1 MTRETEEEEF
11 LIERYEAEQL
21 GCTAR
26 FEVRR
31 VAGMD
36 SENRKIVAAWLRDQA
51 RQLLKDGNNYALLY
65 TARLHPDP
73 PG

>member
-26 FEVRR
+26 LDIRR

-36 SENRKIVAAWLRDQA
+36 ADNRQAVARWLHRQA
-51 RQLLKDGNNYALLY
+51 SQLLKDGNNYALVY
-65 TARLHPDP
+65 TAKLDPDP